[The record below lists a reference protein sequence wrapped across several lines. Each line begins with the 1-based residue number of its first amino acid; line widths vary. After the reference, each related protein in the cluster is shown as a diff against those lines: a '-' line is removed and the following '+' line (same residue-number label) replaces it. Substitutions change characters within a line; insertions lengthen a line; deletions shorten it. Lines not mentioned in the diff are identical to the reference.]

1 MLKRLH
7 AAVLLVSAC
16 GFCQQ
21 HEHSSAAADNGPAP
35 LLDGLGHLHHAITT
49 SKPGAQRYFDQGL
62 TLAYG
67 FNYDEA
73 ARSFRYA
80 AKLDP
85 KCAMAYWGIA
95 LAVGP
100 NYNDQDIDATRRKS
114 AYESSQK
121 ALALAGNAKPA
132 EQGFIRALA
141 KRFSA
146 DPKADPKKLNVD
158 YAQAMREVMRQNPAD
173 SDAAVL
179 FADAAMNVHPW
190 QLWTHEGQPVEG
202 TPEIVEVLEGVL
214 KRDPNHIGAN
224 HLYIHAV
231 EASQHPERALAS
243 ANRLTALCPGAG
255 HLVHM
260 PAHIY
265 IRTGDYHASSLANQ
279 QAVGIDQGYVNKYH
293 VTGMYPMMYYTHN
306 LHFLAISS
314 CFEGRFDEANRI
326 ATKVV
331 TGMMPFAKEI
341 PMAESFLPTKTFV
354 LIRFRQWED
363 VATMPEPDKNL
374 RLLHAV
380 WHFGRGMADTG
391 FARLDK
397 AATERDALIAEA
409 KALPQSAT
417 LGLNSAHQ
425 VLDIAAGMLDAN
437 IARGQRNYKLAAEL
451 LSKAAQAEDKLNYDE
466 PPDWYLPPR
475 ESLGA
480 VLFTDGRYADAEA
493 AFRAELKLHA
503 KNPRALYGL
512 AECLQAE
519 KKTAEAATVRKEFEA
534 GWRNADTKLK
544 MSDL

>member
-1 MLKRLH
+1 MLKRLY
-7 AAVLLVSAC
+7 AAVLLVSGT

-21 HEHSSAAADNGPAP
+21 HDHSSAPAGNGPAP
-35 LLDGLGHLHHAITT
+35 LLDGLGHLHHSITT
-49 SKPGAQRYFDQGL
+49 SKPEAQRYFDQGL
-62 TLAYG
+62 TLVYG

-85 KCAMAYWGIA
+85 KCSMTWWGIA

-100 NYNDQDIDATRRKS
+100 NYNDQEIDAARRKS
-114 AYESSQK
+114 AYENSQK
-121 ALALAGNAKPA
+121 AVSLATSAKPG
-132 EQGFIRALA
+132 EQAFIRALA
-141 KRFSA
+141 KRYSA

-158 YAQAMREVMRQNPAD
+158 YAQAMRDVMRQNPAD

-179 FADAAMNVHPW
+179 FADAAMNIHPW
-190 QLWTHEGQPVEG
+190 QLWKHDGQPEEG
-202 TPEIVEVLEGVL
+202 TPEIVDVLESVL

-231 EASQHPERALAS
+231 EASQQPQRAMESAKRLGGLA
-243 ANRLTALCPGAG
+243 PGAG

-293 VTGMYPMMYYTHN
+293 VTGMYPVMYYTHN

-314 CFEGRFDEANRI
+314 SMEGRFDEANRI

-331 TGMMPFAKEI
+331 TSMTPFAKEN
-341 PMAESFLPTKTFV
+341 PMAEWFVPTKTLV

-363 VATMPEPDKNL
+363 LSQLAEPDKNL

-397 AATERDALIAEA
+397 AAAERDALIAET
-409 KALPQSAT
+409 KALPQNAMV
-417 LGLNSAHQ
+417 GFNSAQQ
-425 VLDIAAGMLDAN
+425 VLGIAAGMLDAN
-437 IARGQRNYKLAAEL
+437 IARGERNYKRAAEL
-451 LSKAAQAEDKLNYDE
+451 LNKAAQAEDKLNYDE

-493 AFRAELKLHA
+493 AFRAELKSHA
-503 KNPRALYGL
+503 KNPRALFGL

-519 KKTAEAATVRKEFEA
+519 KKTGEAGTVRKEFEA
-534 GWRNADTKLK
+534 GWKNADIKLK

>member
-1 MLKRLH
+1 MLKRLY
-7 AAVLLVSAC
+7 AAVLLASAI

-21 HEHSSAAADNGPAP
+21 HDHAAAPADNGPAP

-49 SKPGAQRYFDQGL
+49 SKPEAQRYFDQGL
-62 TLAYG
+62 TLVYG

-73 ARSFRYA
+73 TRSFRYA

-85 KCAMAYWGIA
+85 NCAMAYWGIA
-95 LAVGP
+95 LTLGP
-100 NYNDQDIDATRRKS
+100 NYNDPDIDAARRKS
-114 AYESSQK
+114 AYEASQK
-121 ALALAGNAKPA
+121 AVSLAGSAKPG
-132 EQGFIRALA
+132 EQAFIRALA
-141 KRFSA
+141 KRYSA

-158 YAQAMREVMRQNPAD
+158 YAQAMRDVMRQNPAD

-190 QLWTHEGQPVEG
+190 QLWKHDGQPEEG
-202 TPEIVEVLEGVL
+202 TREIVDVLEGVL

-231 EASQHPERALAS
+231 EASQKPERALAS
-243 ANRLTALCPGAG
+243 AKRLTGLAPGAG

-265 IRTGDYHASSLANQ
+265 IRTGDYHGASLANQ
-279 QAVGIDQGYVNKYH
+279 HAVGIDQGYVNKYH
-293 VTGMYPMMYYTHN
+293 VTGMYPVMYYTHN
-306 LHFLAISS
+306 LHFLAVSS
-314 CFEGRFDEANRI
+314 SMEGRFDEANRI

-331 TGMMPFAKEI
+331 TGMTPFAKET
-341 PMAESFLPTKTFV
+341 PMAEWFLPTKMLV

-363 VATMPEPDKNL
+363 LAQVPEPDKSL
-374 RLLHAV
+374 RILHAV
-380 WHFGRGMADTG
+380 WHFGRGMAFTG
-391 FARLDK
+391 LARLDK
-397 AATERDALIAEA
+397 AVAERDALSAEV
-409 KALPQSAT
+409 KAVPPEAM
-417 LGLNSAHQ
+417 LGFNSAQQ
-425 VLDIAAGMLDAN
+425 VLGIAAGMLDGY
-437 IARGQRNYKLAAEL
+437 IARGQRNYKRAGEL

-493 AFRAELKLHA
+493 AFRAELKAHA
-503 KNPRALYGL
+503 KNPRALFGL
-512 AECLQAE
+512 AQCLQAE
-519 KKTAEAATVRKEFEA
+519 KKAAEAAAVRKEFEA
-534 GWRNADTKLK
+534 GWKNADVKLK